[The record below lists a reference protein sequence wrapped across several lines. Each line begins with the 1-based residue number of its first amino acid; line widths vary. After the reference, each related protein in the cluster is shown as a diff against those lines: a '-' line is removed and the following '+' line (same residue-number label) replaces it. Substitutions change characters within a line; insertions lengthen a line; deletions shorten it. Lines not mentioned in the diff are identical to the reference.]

1 MSDRVDIGRMRR
13 YLGTVA
19 EAGIATFQWR
29 TEGLE
34 LGKQEEVVSLSLL
47 CY

>member
-1 MSDRVDIGRMRR
+1 MGDRVDIGRMRR
-13 YLGTVA
+13 DLGRVA
-19 EAGIATFQWR
+19 EAGTAAFQWR
-29 TEGLE
+29 AEGLE